1 MTSETT
7 DTPSASP
14 SNRRWLR
21 ATGIATGV
29 LVAGGLATAGLASAA
44 SAVTLTVDGQPSSV
58 LTLGSTVQDV
68 LGQRGID
75 VGPDDLVVPALDS
88 TVQDGTEIEVAYA
101 RPVWVTVDGV
111 RREISTNALSVQALL
126 GELGMRDGS
135 ATSSVSRS
143 TPIGREGLDAL
154 QVRTAKDI
162 TIVDGA
168 TTLTL
173 TSTAISVVEALQSA
187 GITVAATDVVS
198 PDLTTPITDGEQIV
212 VQRVV
217 VQQRVEQV
225 AIPHG
230 TQQQET
236 ADLTQGQQ
244 RVQTPGV
251 DGVLQRVFETR
262 LVNGQVVSD
271 TLVSEAVATAPV
283 TEVVLVGTAPRATSG
298 SATSSSP
305 SAPAPVVSDGSVW
318 DALARCESG
327 GNWAINTGNG
337 YYGGLQF
344 ALGTW
349 NAWGG
354 GQYASR
360 PDLASRE
367 QQIAVATRLRDATG
381 GYGSWPG
388 CASRL
393 GLL

>member
-1 MTSETT
+1 MTFETT
-7 DTPSASP
+7 EPPSASP
-14 SNRRWLR
+14 SSRRWLR

-44 SAVTLTVDGQPSSV
+44 SAVTVTVDGQPSSV

-88 TVQDGTEIEVAYA
+88 TVQDGTQIEVAYA

-111 RREISTNALSVQALL
+111 RREINTNALSVQALL

-143 TPIGREGLDAL
+143 TPIGREGLDSL

-173 TSTAISVVEALQSA
+173 TSTGISVAEALQSA
-187 GITVAATDVVS
+187 GISVAATDVVS
-198 PDLTTPITDGEQIV
+198 PDLTSPISDGEQIV

-225 AIPHG
+225 PIPHG

-236 ADLTQGQQ
+236 ADLSQGQQ

-251 DGVLQRVFETR
+251 DGVLQRVFEMR

-283 TEVVLVGTAPRATSG
+283 TEVVLVGTAPRAST
-298 SATSSSP
+298 TSSSP
-305 SAPAPVVSDGSVW
+305 SAPAPAVSDGSVW

-354 GQYASR
+354 GQYAAR

-367 QQIAVATRLRDATG
+367 QQIAVATRLRDGTG